1 MLNCA
6 ALVAVHF
13 CWCVE
18 QMCLRSLDVIQKL
31 VNSYCWDNRGLIYT
45 IY

>member
-6 ALVAVHF
+6 VLSLYIFAGG
-13 CWCVE
+13 E

-31 VNSYCWDNRGLIYT
+31 VNSYCWDTWGLIYT

>member
-13 CWCVE
+13 FWCVE
-18 QMCLRSLDVIQKL
+18 QMCLKSLDVIQKL
-31 VNSYCWDNRGLIYT
+31 VNCNCLDNQSLIYT
-45 IY
+45 SH